1 MTEKPRTIPAQ
12 YLKEPATL
20 IAHNYFD
27 DETPWEEVYEHDG
40 RFYRIEVVASANYP
54 PQTGN
59 ATEISEDDAKAFAAS
74 INSDEHPCYP
84 ANDVTYTEPRAIKG
98 WFD

>member
-20 IAHNYFD
+20 IAHSCYED
-27 DETPWEEVYEHDG
+27 DSGWWEVYEHDD
-40 RFYRIEVVASANYP
+40 RFYLVEVFASPNFP

-59 ATEISEDDAKAFAAS
+59 AVEITKEEAS
-74 INSDEHPCYP
+74 KLANSIRKDEHLPEP
-84 ANDVTYTEPRAIKG
+84 ANGVMYTEPQPKRG